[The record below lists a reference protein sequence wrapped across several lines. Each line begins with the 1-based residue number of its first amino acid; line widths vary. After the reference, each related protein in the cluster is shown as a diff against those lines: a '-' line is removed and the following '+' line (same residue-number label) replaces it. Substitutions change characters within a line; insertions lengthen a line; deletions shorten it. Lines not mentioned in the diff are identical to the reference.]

1 MEFEE
6 KKEPTKQD
14 LSNIPDG
21 KTEQEKA
28 DLIRIRELGREF
40 YAKLKAKGP
49 NLDRLGQSFVQVKRR
64 K

>member
-1 MEFEE
+1 MSA
-6 KKEPTKQD
+6 PSKQD
-14 LSNIPDG
+14 LSKMPDG

-28 DLIRIRELGREF
+28 DLIRARELGREF

-49 NLDRLGQSFVQVKRR
+49 NYDRLGKSFVQVKRR